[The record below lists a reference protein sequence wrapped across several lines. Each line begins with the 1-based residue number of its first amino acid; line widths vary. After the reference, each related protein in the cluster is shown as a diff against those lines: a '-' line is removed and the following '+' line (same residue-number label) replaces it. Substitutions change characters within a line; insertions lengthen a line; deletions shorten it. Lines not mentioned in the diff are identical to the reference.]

1 MDRYYNIVN
10 YVHGYSIQ
18 FLYCLASCASL
29 VKMRTS
35 INVCGMSE
43 KMVLC
48 YTLLGGEDSVQRVME
63 LEKKNTKILIEEII
77 NALITRGFLF
87 GLTVTRRL

>member
-10 YVHGYSIQ
+10 YVHGYSTE

-35 INVCGMSE
+35 INVCGMSV
-43 KMVLC
+43 VLHGVMS
-48 YTLLGGEDSVQRVME
+48 YVAKVRHGLYSVVKLERKKIED
-63 LEKKNTKILIEEII
+63 I
-77 NALITRGFLF
+77 GW
-87 GLTVTRRL
+87 

>member
-1 MDRYYNIVN
+1 MREFEFVKLGGGVFKFTSFALSLRMDRYYNIVN

-35 INVCGMSE
+35 INVCGMGE
-43 KMVLC
+43 KN
-48 YTLLGGEDSVQRVME
+48 GVM
-63 LEKKNTKILIEEII
+63 LHV
-77 NALITRGFLF
+77 AG
-87 GLTVTRRL
+87 VVRR

>member
-35 INVCGMSE
+35 INVCGMS
-43 KMVLC
+43 
-48 YTLLGGEDSVQRVME
+48 GENGVMLHVAFGWVKHRVQSVME
-63 LEKKNTKILIEEII
+63 LEKP
-77 NALITRGFLF
+77 RYW
-87 GLTVTRRL
+87 VVR